1 MTARETY
8 DKFRKML
15 ADAYMAE
22 QMSVRSKEGAK
33 PEAEEAAF
41 GVKQFV
47 RDGQKLSQTPTFV
60 VVVQGGGVL
69 VPFI

>member
-1 MTARETY
+1 
-8 DKFRKML
+8 ML

-41 GVKQFV
+41 GVNQFV

-60 VVVQGGGVL
+60 VVVQRGGEPLYPLYNYLRIG
-69 VPFI
+69 

>member
-1 MTARETY
+1 
-8 DKFRKML
+8 ML

-60 VVVQGGGVL
+60 VVVHGGGGVL